1 MNNRAILNAICRN
14 DFYAFIRKAFY
25 EIDSSQEF
33 RGNWHLE
40 LICDKLQQCVNGKIK
55 RLIINIPPRN
65 LKSHCASICL
75 PAFILGHH
83 PAARIICASY
93 AQTLATELSRKTRNL
108 METDFYKSTFNTRLG
123 DKNTESL
130 FVTTANGCRFATSVE
145 GTLTGFGGNWIIID
159 DPIKADDAL
168 SEVKREN
175 VNSWYDNTLISRLN
189 DKVNGVII
197 VVMQR
202 LHIDDLTGHLLKQNG
217 WEILSL
223 PAIAENDELFELSDG
238 KIVGRKVG
246 GALNPD
252 LEPLETLEN
261 QRKLMTNY
269 NFSAQ
274 YQQNPIPAKGNVIN
288 FDDFKFF
295 DNVPSGGTIFQSWD
309 IALKDGKD
317 NDYSVCITARYKDNL
332 LYILDVRRYKC
343 EMLSLVEKIQEMYL
357 KFGSNHLIIE
367 DSSISM
373 HIIQFVQKTK
383 IFYPIKYRP
392 KEDKIT
398 RANNA
403 SLFIASERVLL
414 PKEAAWLDEF
424 KSEINAF
431 PNGKHDDQVD
441 ALTQLI
447 DIVSGKQ
454 YGCSLETI
462 AEAILKTSSQNT
474 SDMTKLDFCKMA
486 YKISRFQNQFPK
498 LYKKLP

>member
-1 MNNRAILNAICRN
+1 MNNMDILHAVYRI
-14 DFYAFIRKAFY
+14 DFYAFMLKSFY
-25 EIDSSQEF
+25 EIDGSQEF

-65 LKSHCASICL
+65 LKSYCASICL
-75 PAFILGHH
+75 PAFILGHN
-83 PAARIICASY
+83 PSARIICVSY
-93 AQTLATELSRKTRNL
+93 AQALANELSRKTRNL

-123 DKNTESL
+123 NKNTENI
-130 FVTTANGCRFATSVE
+130 FETTANGCRLATSVE
-145 GTLTGFGGNWIIID
+145 GTLTGFGGNYIIID

-175 VNSWYDNTLISRLN
+175 VNNWYDNTLISRLN

-202 LHIDDLTGHLLKQNG
+202 LHIDDLTGHLLKQEG

-223 PAIAENDELFELSDG
+223 PAIAENDEQFELSNG
-238 KIVGRKVG
+238 KFVGRKAG
-246 GALNPD
+246 EALNPD
-252 LEPLETLEN
+252 LEPLDILEN
-261 QRKLMTNY
+261 QRKLMSNY

-274 YQQNPIPAKGNVIN
+274 YQQNPIPVKGNVIN

-295 DNVPSGGTIFQSWD
+295 DNVPSDGIIFQSWD

-317 NDYSVCITARYKDNL
+317 NDYSVCITAKYKDNL
-332 LYILDVRRYKC
+332 LYILDVQRYKY
-343 EMLSLVEKIQEMYL
+343 EMLPLVNTIQEMYQ
-357 KFGSNHLIIE
+357 KFGCNHLIIE
-367 DSSISM
+367 DSSISK
-373 HIIQFVQKTK
+373 HLLQFVQETTNL
-383 IFYPIKYRP
+383 YPIKYKP
-392 KEDKIT
+392 QEDKIT

-414 PKEAAWLDEF
+414 PKEAVWLDEF

-447 DIVSGKQ
+447 TVISSKQ
-454 YGCSLETI
+454 YGCNLESI
-462 AEAILKTSSQNT
+462 ADAIQRNSSPNILQ
-474 SDMTKLDFCKMA
+474 MTKLDFCKMA
-486 YKISRFQNQFPK
+486 YKTHRSRFQFPR
-498 LYKKLP
+498 L

>member
-1 MNNRAILNAICRN
+1 MNNSAILNAVYRI
-14 DFYAFIRKAFY
+14 DFYAFMQKSFL
-25 EIDSSQEF
+25 EIDSSQKF

-75 PAFILGHH
+75 PAFILGHN
-83 PAARIICASY
+83 PSARIICVSY
-93 AQTLATELSRKTRNL
+93 AQALANELSRKTRNL

-123 DKNTESL
+123 NKNTENI
-130 FVTTANGCRFATSVE
+130 FETTANGCRFATSIE
-145 GTLTGFGGNWIIID
+145 GTLTGFGGNYIIID

-175 VNSWYDNTLISRLN
+175 VNNWYDNTLISRLN

-202 LHIDDLTGHLLKQNG
+202 LHIDDLTGHLLKQDG
-217 WEILSL
+217 WEVLSL
-223 PAIAENDELFELSDG
+223 PAIAENDESFTLSNG

-246 GALNPD
+246 EALNPD
-252 LEPLETLEN
+252 LEPLEILKN
-261 QRKLMTNY
+261 QQKLMSNY

-274 YQQNPIPAKGNVIN
+274 YQQNPIPVKGNVIN

-295 DNVPSGGTIFQSWD
+295 DNVPSDGIIFQSWD

-317 NDYSVCITARYKDNL
+317 NDYSVCITAKYQNNL
-332 LYILDVRRYKC
+332 LYIDNVQRFKLD
-343 EMLSLVEKIQEMYL
+343 MFALANQMQEMYQNF
-357 KFGSNHLIIE
+357 KCNHLIVE
-367 DSSISM
+367 DSSIST
-373 HIIQFVQKTK
+373 HLLQYIQGKLNL
-383 IFYPIKYRP
+383 YPIKYKP
-392 KEDKIT
+392 QADKIT

-403 SLFIASERVLL
+403 SLFISSSRVLL
-414 PKEAAWLDEF
+414 RKDADWLDDF

-431 PNGKHDDQVD
+431 PNGRHDDQVD

-447 DIVSGKQ
+447 GIINNGQ
-454 YGCSLETI
+454 FCCNL
-462 AEAILKTSSQNT
+462 EAIANAIQKNKQKNNNLS
-474 SDMTKLDFCKMA
+474 KLEFCKMA
-486 YKISRFQNQFPK
+486 YKNYRSSFHRFPI
-498 LYKKLP
+498 L